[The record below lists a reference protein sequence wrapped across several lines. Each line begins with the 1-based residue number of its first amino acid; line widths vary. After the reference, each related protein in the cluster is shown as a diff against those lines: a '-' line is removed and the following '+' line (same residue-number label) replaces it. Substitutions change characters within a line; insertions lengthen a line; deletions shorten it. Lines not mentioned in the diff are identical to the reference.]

1 MYEVYKMARRYKS
14 IHFNQPLHF
23 IGASGA
29 FITYIYIFW
38 RFDVSLLLQI
48 LPVNCWVGTPWYF
61 PMRLHMYYTM
71 RYKLYW
77 SHDGEFNPYSRSRV
91 SGKSER
97 SRKRIKSLMIS
108 KDFVGCHFDQTSWV
122 RLWRVWFL
130 NMILENIMIWC
141 ILSNLISF
149 DDSDTAGRKRDCDSQ
164 Y

>member
-29 FITYIYIFW
+29 FITSIYIFW

-48 LPVNCWVGTPWYF
+48 LPVNCWVGTLWYF

-77 SHDGEFNPYSRSRV
+77 SHDGEFNPYSRSRIL
-91 SGKSER
+91 SG
-97 SRKRIKSLMIS
+97 
-108 KDFVGCHFDQTSWV
+108 VTST
-122 RLWRVWFL
+122 RLHEWDCDVCDFL